1 LDLKLLVLFQ
11 PKPSACADVENHN
24 KTVEITVNAIF
35 LASELS
41 GLMAQPPSAKE
52 LVESL
57 GGSTV
62 TFCRPGN
69 ETKGFSV
76 EVPCG

>member
-1 LDLKLLVLFQ
+1 MDLKLLVLFQ
-11 PKPSACADVENHN
+11 PKPSVCADVENHN
-24 KTVEITVNAIF
+24 KTIEIIVSVII

-41 GLMAQPPSAKE
+41 GLMVEPPSAKE

-57 GGSTV
+57 CRATV

-69 ETKGFSV
+69 ETKGLSV
-76 EVPCG
+76 EMPRD